1 MFREISPYE
10 MKDNVFEAIDKDWML
25 ITAAKDGK
33 PNSMTASWGS
43 LGILWNKPVAI
54 CFVRP
59 QRYTYE
65 FCESADTL
73 SLTFFDEQWRDAL
86 KLCGRKSGRDTD
98 KYAET
103 GLVPVFD
110 GQTPY
115 LAQARLVLF
124 CKKLYVD
131 DLKKTN
137 FLDPALLKNYPIDDF
152 HRVYICEITKVL
164 VKED

>member
-1 MFREISPYE
+1 MLREISPYE
-10 MKDNVFEAIDKDWML
+10 IQDNAFKAIDKDWML
-25 ITAAKDGK
+25 ITAEKEGK
-33 PNSMTASWGS
+33 INSMTASWGC
-43 LGILWNKPVAI
+43 LGILWNKPIAV

-73 SLTFFDEQWRDAL
+73 SLSFFAPEWRDAL
-86 KLCGRKSGRDTD
+86 KLCGTKSGRETD
-98 KYAET
+98 KYAAT
-103 GLVPVFD
+103 GLIPAHD

-115 LAQARLVLF
+115 LAQARLVLI

-131 DLKKTN
+131 ELKKAN

-164 VKED
+164 KQED

>member
-10 MKDNVFEAIDKDWML
+10 IQDNTFTAIGKDWML
-25 ITAAKDGK
+25 ITAAKDGVA
-33 PNSMTASWGS
+33 NSMTASWGT

-59 QRYTYE
+59 QRYTYD

-73 SLTFFDEQWRDAL
+73 SLTFFDPSWRDTL
-86 KLCGRKSGRDTD
+86 KLCGTKSGRDLD
-98 KYAET
+98 KYAAT
-103 GLVPVFD
+103 GLTPAFD
-110 GQTPY
+110 GDTPY
-115 LAQARLVLF
+115 LAQARLVLM

-131 DLKKTN
+131 DLKKAN
-137 FLDPALLKNYPIDDF
+137 FLDPHLLSHYPIDDF

-164 VKED
+164 IRED

>member
-10 MKDNVFEAIDKDWML
+10 IKDNVFQAIDKDWML

-33 PNSMTASWGS
+33 ANSMTASWGC
-43 LGILWNKPVAI
+43 LGILWHKPIAV

-73 SLTFFDEQWRDAL
+73 SLSFFDGEWRDAL
-86 KLCGRKSGRDTD
+86 KLCGTKSGRDTD
-98 KYAET
+98 KYAQT
-103 GLVPVFD
+103 GLAPVFD
-110 GQTPY
+110 GPTPY
-115 LAQARLVLF
+115 LAQARLVLI

-131 DLKKTN
+131 EIKKDS
-137 FLDPALLKNYPIDDF
+137 FLDPALLKNYPMDDF

>member
-1 MFREISPYE
+1 MFYEISPYE
-10 MKDNVFEAIDKDWML
+10 IQDNVFKAIDKDWML
-25 ITAAKDGK
+25 ITAAKDGR

-43 LGILWNKPVAI
+43 LGILWNKPIAI

-98 KYAET
+98 KYAQT
-103 GLVPVFD
+103 GLTPVFD
-110 GQTPY
+110 GETPY
-115 LAQARLVLF
+115 LEQARMALI

-131 DLKKTN
+131 DLKKAN
-137 FLDPALLKNYPIDDF
+137 FLDPALHKNYPIDDF

-164 VKED
+164 VRKD

>member
-10 MKDNVFEAIDKDWML
+10 IQDNVFKAIDKDWML
-25 ITAAKDGK
+25 ITAAKDGTS
-33 PNSMTASWGS
+33 NSMTASWGC
-43 LGILWNKPVAI
+43 LGILWNKPIAV

-65 FCESADTL
+65 FCEAADTL
-73 SLTFFDEQWRDAL
+73 SLTFFDRSRRDAL
-86 KLCGRKSGRDTD
+86 KLCGRKSGREID
-98 KYAET
+98 KYAQT
-103 GLVPVFD
+103 GLTPVFD
-110 GQTPY
+110 GKTPY
-115 LAQARLVLF
+115 IEQARMVLI

-152 HRVYICEITKVL
+152 HRVYVCEITKVL
-164 VKED
+164 VKE